1 VGGGDAVQ
9 VKTRSGRVLSDD
21 DLDRL
26 AESAEQGFDLS
37 TWRPRPGRPSL
48 DATAEGHSP
57 RVEVRVPAA
66 LRDRVRKRA
75 VAEGR
80 NVSDVLRELLEANA
94 SGAPAQIAR
103 HR

>member
-1 VGGGDAVQ
+1 MQ
-9 VKTRSGRVLSDD
+9 VETKSGRVLSDA
-21 DLDRL
+21 DLDLL

-37 TWRPRPGRPSL
+37 SWRPRPGRPSL
-48 DATAEGHSP
+48 DATAEGNSP

-75 VAEGR
+75 AADGR
-80 NVSDVLRELLEANA
+80 NLSDVLRELLEAYA
-94 SGAPAQIAR
+94 SGVTVNSSR

>member
-1 VGGGDAVQ
+1 MQ
-9 VKTRSGRVLSDD
+9 VETKSGRVLSDA
-21 DLDRL
+21 DLDLL

-37 TWRPRPGRPSL
+37 SWRPRPGRPSL
-48 DATAEGHSP
+48 DATAEGSSP

-75 VAEGR
+75 AAEGR
-80 NVSDVLRELLEANA
+80 NLSDVLRELLEAYA
-94 SGAPAQIAR
+94 SGVPANSSR

>member
-1 VGGGDAVQ
+1 MASDA
-9 VKTRSGRVLSDD
+9 

-26 AESAEQGFDLS
+26 AERAELGFDLS
-37 TWRPRPGRPSL
+37 TWRPRRGRPSL

-75 VAEGR
+75 AAEGR
-80 NVSDVLRELLEANA
+80 NLSDVLRELLEAYA
-94 SGAPAQIAR
+94 SGAPANSAR

>member
-1 VGGGDAVQ
+1 MEATITYDSTPWHVCPTTG
-9 VKTRSGRVLSDD
+9 SGRVLSDA

-26 AESAEQGFDLS
+26 AESAEQCFDLS

-48 DATAEGHSP
+48 DATAEGPSP

-75 VAEGR
+75 AAEGR
-80 NVSDVLRELLEANA
+80 NVSATWRRSRVSSAL
-94 SGAPAQIAR
+94 
-103 HR
+103 